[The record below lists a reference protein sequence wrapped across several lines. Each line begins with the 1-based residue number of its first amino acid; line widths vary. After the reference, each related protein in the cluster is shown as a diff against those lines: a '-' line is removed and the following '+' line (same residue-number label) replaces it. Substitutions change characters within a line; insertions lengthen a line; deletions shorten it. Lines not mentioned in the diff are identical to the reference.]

1 MHWVAHI
8 EDKCPASIMI
18 IRKEHSASGRH
29 VFRVV
34 DAGGLL
40 VSHDGRHQPS
50 VRWRRRVGI
59 DDSEKVVALER
70 SVTLQANR

>member
-1 MHWVAHI
+1 VMV
-8 EDKCPASIMI
+8 D
-18 IRKEHSASGRH
+18 KEHSASGRH